1 MTQDAIIRAI
11 AARKLIDFTYHGCH
25 RVVEPHDLGVRHN
38 VTQLL
43 GYQVRGDSES
53 GGIPEW
59 RRFDVR
65 EIRGLVVTRQ
75 TFPAPRRA
83 WVEQKPEWDRRIA
96 AL

>member
-1 MTQDAIIRAI
+1 MTQDAIVQAI
-11 AARKLIDFTYHGCH
+11 AARKLIEFTYHGCH
-25 RVVEPHDLGVRHN
+25 RVVEPHDLGIHHG

-43 GYQVRGDSES
+43 AYQVRGDSES

-59 RRFDVR
+59 RRFDIG
-65 EIRGLVVTRQ
+65 EIHDLFVSRH

-83 WVEQKPEWDRRIA
+83 WIEKKPEWDRRIA